1 MNRAT
6 RSETLQMRVT
16 PGVKRAAEEV
26 LHRLGLTMTEAIE
39 LFLHR
44 LIVDRRLTFDVVAL
58 DEATFAMIE
67 RETAFA
73 TAGGSSESCCRQS
86 TARG

>member
-6 RSETLQMRVT
+6 RSATLQMRVT

-39 LFLHR
+39 VFLHR
-44 LIVDRRLTFDVVAL
+44 LIVDRRLPFEVVAF

-67 RETAFA
+67 RETVQEH
-73 TAGGSSESCCRQS
+73 GVRNRRRQL
-86 TARG
+86 GKLL